1 MATRVLNRDRLKRKL
16 LAVPEFVKAEIKL
29 AMEQSAEEI
38 VKLAQQLVPVRD
50 GTLHDS
56 IGWTWGDAPKGSIS
70 IGSVPGP
77 GKELRITIYAGS
89 EEAYY
94 ARWVEFGV
102 AASSRGQRITNRSGR
117 SRVSGGATGQGPRP
131 FFFPAYRIGRKKAK
145 GRVSRAVRKAAK
157 RAATEVS

>member
-1 MATRVLNRDRLKRKL
+1 MARVLNRERLKRKL
-16 LAVPEFVKAEIKL
+16 IAVPEFVKAEIKL
-29 AMEQSAEEI
+29 AMEQSAQEI

-50 GTLHDS
+50 GDLHDS
-56 IGWTWGDAPKGSIS
+56 IGWTWGDAPKGSIA
-70 IGSVPGP
+70 IATVGA
-77 GKELRITIYAGS
+77 GKELRITIYAGD
-89 EEAYY
+89 EKAYY

-145 GRVSRAVRKAAK
+145 ARVSRAVRKAAK
-157 RAATEVS
+157 RAATEVT